1 MPPPAASSGRQQQQ
15 SLRAGPLL
23 FVALVAVNL
32 STAPLLVTA
41 KSLPRSRWVAASSNG
56 GSLHDSSASS
66 NARAVAVGVRC
77 GATSSG
83 KEDEGEDTDEPPRSP
98 LSEGGLAATVKE
110 TISKLTG
117 VVRSLLGGKGSK
129 SGGAAG
135 GGTKA
140 KKSSKRKPNSSSGG
154 FTEAFEAKYGKRHPK
169 FNEKS
174 FGDATE
180 TAWGRNR
187 LCLVYIAAEKG
198 SGGKAAKVDD
208 AICKALAD
216 PEVAEFID
224 SSFVMWVPG
233 GKSSAQRVAASAA
246 AAKRVGARSLPF
258 LGVVNSASETDK
270 MTLERKLERSTVAM
284 HHCNPPPSASQMVS
298 WMARVLELKKNLLEV
313 ELAEQQRLKDEDT
326 IYTERVEGYSKSLK
340 DDALRE
346 VREREEEAERARLA
360 EEERLAQE
368 VLEAKQRE
376 DVERRE
382 KKAAELGQEPPESAV
397 KGAEAKAATLMLRLA
412 DGSRIRRRF
421 LRSDPMGKV
430 LDWADVQGV
439 DLDAQRLSSTMPKA
453 SFSHPGDSGMTIEEA
468 GLGRQALLFVEQKPK
483 GATGDSDGT
492 VDEAEAA
499 AAAGDEGTEREL

>member
-1 MPPPAASSGRQQQQ
+1 MPPAAASFGRQQQQ

-23 FVALVAVNL
+23 VVALVAVNL

-66 NARAVAVGVRC
+66 NARAVAVGARC
-77 GATSSG
+77 GATTSG
-83 KEDEGEDTDEPPRSP
+83 KEDEREDTTEPPSSP
-98 LSEGGLAATVKE
+98 VSEGGLAATVKE
-110 TISKLTG
+110 TISKLTN
-117 VVRSLLGGKGSK
+117 VVGSFLGGKRNK

-135 GGTKA
+135 GSTKA
-140 KKSSKRKPNSSSGG
+140 KKSSKRKSNSSSGG

-198 SGGKAAKVDD
+198 SGGKAKVDD

-233 GKSSAQRVAASAA
+233 GKSSAQRAAASAA

-270 MTLERKLERSTVAM
+270 ITLERKLERSTVAM

-298 WMARVLELKKNLLEV
+298 WMARVLELKKSLLEV

-368 VLEAKQRE
+368 ALEAKQRE

-382 KKAAELGQEPPESAV
+382 KKAAELGQELPESAV
-397 KGAEAKAATLMLRLA
+397 KGAEATAATLMLRLT

-483 GATGDSDGT
+483 EAMGDSDGT
-492 VDEAEAA
+492 VDETEAA
-499 AAAGDEGTEREL
+499 AAAGDEDAEQEL